1 MARDLSG
8 KTMTDSAE
16 SMLKSGP
23 TDKTLSAERARAQV
37 FTLDPLTDRR
47 WKEFVDWHP
56 RSSMFHS
63 VAWLKALQQTYG
75 YRPVVYTTTPAD
87 QPMKNGMVF
96 CDVNS
101 WLTGERLVSLPFSD
115 HCEPLID
122 NQDEY
127 RAIVSE
133 LRKWISE
140 SSHQYFELRPIET
153 LQPLNELIY
162 ANETYGFHRLDLRPD
177 LETIFKAFHKDSVQ
191 RKIKRAEREGVEY
204 REGNEQLDS
213 FYKLMV
219 ITRRRHRVPPQPKQ
233 WFQTLIDCFGE
244 SLTVRMAFHEGKP
257 IAGMLTVRHKEFFV
271 YKYGC
276 SDVRYNNLGGIHLLY
291 WTSIQQAKALGCQV
305 FDFGRCDS
313 DQEGL
318 MTFKRRWGA
327 TQSILQYHRY
337 AIHGKRGLTFQP
349 AGSSWRMRLAE
360 MVFANSPAPLLS
372 LMGRFLYKHVG

>member
-1 MARDLSG
+1 MARDLTG
-8 KTMTDSAE
+8 KTMTDSPE
-16 SMLKSGP
+16 SMLTSRQ
-23 TDKTLSAERARAQV
+23 TDKSLSAQRTRAQV
-37 FTLDPLTDRR
+37 FTVDPLTDRR
-47 WKEFVDWHP
+47 WEEFVDRHP

-75 YRPVVYTTTPAD
+75 YRPVVYTTTPAG
-87 QPMKNGMVF
+87 QPIKNGMVF

-115 HCEPLID
+115 HCDPLID
-122 NQDEY
+122 TQEEY
-127 RAIVSE
+127 RAIVLE

-153 LQPLNELIY
+153 LQPLAELIY
-162 ANETYGFHRLDLRPD
+162 VNETYGFHRLDLRPD
-177 LETIFKAFHKDSVQ
+177 LEMIFKAFHKD
-191 RKIKRAEREGVEY
+191 
-204 REGNEQLDS
+204 GNEQLDS

-233 WFQTLIDCFGE
+233 WFQTLIDCFGK

-337 AIHGKRGLTFQP
+337 AVHGRGGLTFQP
-349 AGSSWRMRLAE
+349 ASSSWRMRLAE

-372 LMGRFLYKHVG
+372 LMGRFLKKHVG